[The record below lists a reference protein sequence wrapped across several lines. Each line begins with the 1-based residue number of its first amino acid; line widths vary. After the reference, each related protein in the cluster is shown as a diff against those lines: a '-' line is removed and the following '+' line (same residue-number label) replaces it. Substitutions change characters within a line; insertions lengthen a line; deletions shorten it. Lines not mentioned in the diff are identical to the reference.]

1 MILQQSSPIE
11 YDQFYSKHI
20 EDFALCSDLVLEA
33 QGTQN
38 QLLQFECLLL
48 QETIYFK
55 ILGFIFRFIARFIE
69 KSATNDA

>member
-1 MILQQSSPIE
+1 MIRQQSSLIE
-11 YDQFYSKHI
+11 YDQFYSEHI
-20 EDFALCSDLVLEA
+20 EDFALCLDLVLEA

-55 ILGFIFRFIARFIE
+55 ILGFTFRFIARFIE